1 MAEYDD
7 SEYFTDSREEIAERE
22 AQEALRRVVR
32 TEIRRVQTGA
42 ADKDIADDIARE
54 EEERAME
61 EQKTKQPRW
70 LVWINSV
77 ITGDILLAKE
87 VERIYTLL
95 TMLGVIFFASI
106 ATIFGSL
113 QRDMRYR
120 ELEKEVALLKERA
133 IRTSEECYRHSS
145 HSAIVRKLAER
156 NIEIED
162 PKTQPKILK

>member
-1 MAEYDD
+1 MAEYDE

-133 IRTSEECYRHSS
+133 IRTSEKCYRHSS